1 VSVTE
6 LKPVPRQTRS
16 ARFRALLASGKTS
29 FLMEAHNGLSARIV
43 EDEQFDGIWASGLT
57 ISTAL
62 GVRDANEASW
72 TQVLEVVEL
81 MADATSLPIMLDG
94 DTGFGNFNNARRLV
108 RKLCQRDIAA
118 VCLEDKIFPKTN
130 SLIDGAHALADVR
143 EFAGKIKACKDSQI
157 DPDFSIVARVEALI
171 ANRGM
176 TEALDRAASYADAG
190 ADAILIHS
198 KKPDADE
205 ILTFA
210 KLWQNRAPLVI
221 VPTTYHTTPT
231 EAFEAAGIG
240 MVIWANHN
248 LRAAMA
254 VMRETC
260 RHLRQHRSLAGIEP
274 RVAALKDLWAL
285 LDYDELAAAEST
297 YLPGDEPAVE
307 TKPRRRARVM

>member
-1 VSVTE
+1 MSVTE
-6 LKPVPRQTRS
+6 LKPVANQTRS
-16 ARFRALLASGKTS
+16 ARFRALLASGKTG

-72 TQVLEVVEL
+72 TQILEVVEL

-118 VCLEDKIFPKTN
+118 VCLEDKVFPKTN
-130 SLIDGAHALADVR
+130 SLIDGAHALADAR

-157 DPDFSIVARVEALI
+157 DPNFSVVARIEALI
-171 ANRGM
+171 AGRPM
-176 TEALDRAASYADAG
+176 DEALERAHVYTEAG

-198 KKPDADE
+198 KKSDAAE
-205 ILTFA
+205 ILEFA
-210 KLWQNRAPLVI
+210 KLWRNRAPVII
-221 VPTTYHTTPT
+221 VPTTYHATPT
-231 EAFEAAGIG
+231 ETFEQAGIA

-254 VMRETC
+254 IMRETC

-285 LDYDELAAAEST
+285 MGYDELAAAEAI
-297 YLPGDEPAVE
+297 YLPGAEPAAK
-307 TKPRRRARVM
+307 TRRRARAI